1 MNKGIVMDIKKHNV
15 VVLTP
20 NGEFITFKR
29 KAHPYM
35 IGEEI
40 SFNKQEQR
48 APRFSI
54 PPFLKPT
61 TVIVA
66 GFLCVLLFFYNQ
78 PEEKVFA
85 YVSVDINPSLEAS
98 VTEDLRVIDLR
109 ACNDDGRR
117 ILKEMKGW
125 ENKHLQDV
133 IRTIIKQSQEDK
145 YLTNDKKV
153 MLTAVAKDKSLE
165 PQLEK
170 ALQELKKEYEIKH
183 ITVEYQSST
192 MEIREDAKKAGVGT
206 GVYIKQ
212 ENEKK
217 KSLTPSHQEQPKSPS
232 DISPDATH
240 VNEERYEKKEYIE
253 QKQSKQIKENH
264 GNQQENNGR
273 GSQGNSGNQEGNNGR
288 GSQGNNGRQQE
299 NNGRGSQGNNGNQ
312 EGKNGRG
319 SQGNSGHQ
327 QENNGRGSQGN
338 NGNQQENNGRG
349 SQGNNGNQQGN
360 NGRGSQG
367 NNGNQQENNGRG
379 SQGNNGNQQGNNGRG
394 SQGNN
399 GNQQGN
405 NGRESQG
412 NNGNGQ
418 GNNGRGSQGNNG
430 NQQENNGRGSQG
442 NNGNQEGKNGRGS
455 Q

>member
-1 MNKGIVMDIKKHNV
+1 MNKGIVMDIKKHSV

-20 NGEFITFKR
+20 NGEFITCKR
-29 KAHPYM
+29 KGDSCM

-40 SFNKQEQR
+40 SFEEQEQR
-48 APRFSI
+48 ASRFSM

-61 TVIVA
+61 IVIVA

-98 VTEDLRVIDLR
+98 VTKDLRVIDLR

-117 ILKEMKGW
+117 ILQEMKRW
-125 ENKHLQDV
+125 ENKQLQDV
-133 IRTIIKQSQEDK
+133 IRTIIKLSQEDK

-165 PQLEK
+165 PHLEK
-170 ALQELKKEYEIKH
+170 VLQELKKEYEIKH

-192 MEIREDAKKAGVGT
+192 MQVREDAKKAGVGT

-212 ENEKK
+212 ENEKT
-217 KSLTPSHQEQPKSPS
+217 KSLTPPVLPSNQEQQKSSS
-232 DISPDATH
+232 DTSSDAPP
-240 VNEERYEKKEYIE
+240 VKEESNEKKEYIE
-253 QKQSKQIKENH
+253 QKQFKEQQQKQIKEN
-264 GNQQENNGR
+264 NEKQ
-273 GSQGNSGNQEGNNGR
+273 QGN
-288 GSQGNNGRQQE
+288 
-299 NNGRGSQGNNGNQ
+299 
-312 EGKNGRG
+312 NGRG

-338 NGNQQENNGRG
+338 NGHKQEGSNGRG

-367 NNGNQQENNGRG
+367 NNGHKQEDNNGKG
-379 SQGNNGNQQGNNGRG
+379 SQGNNGNQQGNNGKG

-399 GNQQGN
+399 GNGQGN
-405 NGRESQG
+405 NGKGSQE

-430 NQQENNGRGSQG
+430 HQQENNGRGSQ
-442 NNGNQEGKNGRGS
+442 
-455 Q
+455 

>member
-29 KAHPYM
+29 KVHSYM

-40 SFNKQEQR
+40 SFNEQEQR
-48 APRFSI
+48 APRFSM

-145 YLTNDKKV
+145 YLTNDKQV

-170 ALQELKKEYEIKH
+170 VMQELKKEYEIKH

-192 MEIREDAKKAGVGT
+192 MQMRGDAKKAGVGT

-212 ENEKK
+212 ENEKQ
-217 KSLTPSHQEQPKSPS
+217 KSLTPPAPPSNQEQQKSSS
-232 DISPDATH
+232 DASSDASP
-240 VNEERYEKKEYIE
+240 VKEESNEKKEHIE
-253 QKQSKQIKENH
+253 QKQSNEQQPKQIKE
-264 GNQQENNGR
+264 
-273 GSQGNSGNQEGNNGR
+273 
-288 GSQGNNGRQQE
+288 
-299 NNGRGSQGNNGNQ
+299 
-312 EGKNGRG
+312 
-319 SQGNSGHQ
+319 
-327 QENNGRGSQGN
+327 N

-349 SQGNNGNQQGN
+349 SQGNNGNGQGNNGRGSQENNGNGQGN

-367 NNGNQQENNGRG
+367 NNGNGQGNNGRE
-379 SQGNNGNQQGNNGRG
+379 SQGNNGNGQGNNGRG

-418 GNNGRGSQGNNG
+418 GNNGRESQGNNG
-430 NQQENNGRGSQG
+430 NGQGNNGRESQGNNGHQQGNNGRGSQ
-442 NNGNQEGKNGRGS
+442 
-455 Q
+455 

>member
-20 NGEFITFKR
+20 NGEFITCKR

-48 APRFSI
+48 APRFSM

-125 ENKHLQDV
+125 KNKHLQDV
-133 IRTIIKQSQEDK
+133 IRTIVKQSQEDK
-145 YLTNDKKV
+145 YLTNDKQV

-192 MEIREDAKKAGVGT
+192 MQIREDAKKAGVGT

-212 ENEKK
+212 ENEKHN
-217 KSLTPSHQEQPKSPS
+217 SLTPPAPSSNQEQQKSSS
-232 DISPDATH
+232 DASSDASP
-240 VNEERYEKKEYIE
+240 VKEESNEKKEYIE
-253 QKQSKQIKENH
+253 QKQSKEQQSKQIKENY

-273 GSQGNSGNQEGNNGR
+273 GSQGNSGHQQENNGR
-288 GSQGNNGRQQE
+288 GSQGNSGHQQE

-312 EGKNGRG
+312 EGNNGRG
-319 SQGNSGHQ
+319 SQGNSGHQQENNGRESQGNNGKQ

-349 SQGNNGNQQGN
+349 SQGNNG
-360 NGRGSQG
+360 RWSQG

-379 SQGNNGNQQGNNGRG
+379 SQGNNGH
-394 SQGNN
+394 
-399 GNQQGN
+399 
-405 NGRESQG
+405 
-412 NNGNGQ
+412 
-418 GNNGRGSQGNNG
+418 
-430 NQQENNGRGSQG
+430 QQENNGRGSQG
-442 NNGNQEGKNGRGS
+442 NNGKQQENNGRGS
-455 Q
+455 QGNNGHQQENNGRGAQ

>member
-29 KAHPYM
+29 KVHSYM

-40 SFNKQEQR
+40 SFNEQEQR
-48 APRFSI
+48 APRFSM

-133 IRTIIKQSQEDK
+133 IRTIIKQSQKDK
-145 YLTNDKKV
+145 YLTNDKQV
-153 MLTAVAKDKSLE
+153 MLTAVTKDKSLE

-170 ALQELKKEYEIKH
+170 AMQELKKEYEIKH

-192 MEIREDAKKAGVGT
+192 MQMREDAKKAGIGT

-212 ENEKK
+212 ENEKQ
-217 KSLTPSHQEQPKSPS
+217 KSLTPPAPPSNQEQQKSSS
-232 DISPDATH
+232 DASSDASP
-240 VNEERYEKKEYIE
+240 VKEESNEKKEHIE
-253 QKQSKQIKENH
+253 QKQSKEQQPKQIKEN
-264 GNQQENNGR
+264 
-273 GSQGNSGNQEGNNGR
+273 
-288 GSQGNNGRQQE
+288 
-299 NNGRGSQGNNGNQ
+299 NGN
-312 EGKNGRG
+312 
-319 SQGNSGHQ
+319 Q

-349 SQGNNGNQQGN
+349 SQGNNGNGQGNNGRESQGNNGNGQEN

-367 NNGNQQENNGRG
+367 NSGNQQGNNGRE
-379 SQGNNGNQQGNNGRG
+379 SQGNNGNQQGNNGRESKG
-394 SQGNN
+394 NNGNQQGNKGRESQGNN
-399 GNQQGN
+399 GNGQGNNGNGQGN

-418 GNNGRGSQGNNG
+418 GNNGRESQGNNG
-430 NQQENNGRGSQG
+430 NGQG
-442 NNGNQEGKNGRGS
+442 NNGKG
-455 Q
+455 

>member
-1 MNKGIVMDIKKHNV
+1 MNKGIVMDIKKQNV

-54 PPFLKPT
+54 PRFLKPA

-125 ENKHLQDV
+125 ENEHLQDV

-192 MEIREDAKKAGVGT
+192 LQMREDAKKAGVGT

-217 KSLTPSHQEQPKSPS
+217 KSLTPPVPPSNQEKQKSSS
-232 DISPDATH
+232 DASSDAPP
-240 VNEERYEKKEYIE
+240 VKEESNEKREYIE
-253 QKQSKQIKENH
+253 QKQYKEQQPKQIKENNE
-264 GNQQENNGR
+264 NQQENNGR
-273 GSQGNSGNQEGNNGR
+273 GSQGNN
-288 GSQGNNGRQQE
+288 
-299 NNGRGSQGNNGNQ
+299 
-312 EGKNGRG
+312 
-319 SQGNSGHQ
+319 GHQ

-338 NGNQQENNGRG
+338 NGHQ
-349 SQGNNGNQQGN
+349 QGNNGNQQGN

-367 NNGNQQENNGRG
+367 NNEHQQENNGRG
-379 SQGNNGNQQGNNGRG
+379 SQGNNGNGQGNNGRE

-399 GNQQGN
+399 GNGQGNNGRESQGNNGNGQGN

-418 GNNGRGSQGNNG
+418 GNNGRGPQGNNGNGQDNNGRDSQGNNG
-430 NQQENNGRGSQG
+430 HQQENNGRGSQ
-442 NNGNQEGKNGRGS
+442 
-455 Q
+455 

>member
-48 APRFSI
+48 ASRFSI
-54 PPFLKPT
+54 LPFLKPT

-98 VTEDLRVIDLR
+98 VTKDLRVIDLR
-109 ACNDDGRR
+109 ARNDDGRR
-117 ILKEMKGW
+117 ILQEMKRW

-145 YLTNDKKV
+145 YLTNDKQV
-153 MLTAVAKDKSLE
+153 MLTAVAKDKSLA
-165 PQLEK
+165 PQLIKEMK
-170 ALQELKKEYEIKH
+170 ELTKEYELKH

-192 MEIREDAKKAGVGT
+192 MQVREDARKAGIGT

-212 ENEKK
+212 ENEKNN
-217 KSLTPSHQEQPKSPS
+217 SLTPPATPSNPVENEEEVQSQQESASDASPDLSPVKEKKYEKPEHEEQKKTEEQPS
-232 DISPDATH
+232 
-240 VNEERYEKKEYIE
+240 R
-253 QKQSKQIKENH
+253 QIKENNGRGSQQENR

-273 GSQGNSGNQEGNNGR
+273 GSQ
-288 GSQGNNGRQQE
+288 QE
-299 NNGRGSQGNNGNQ
+299 NR
-312 EGKNGRG
+312 
-319 SQGNSGHQ
+319 
-327 QENNGRGSQGN
+327 
-338 NGNQQENNGRG
+338 GNQQENNGRG
-349 SQGNNGNQQGN
+349 SQQGNNGNQEGNNGKGSQQGNNGKQEGNNGRESQQGNNGNQEGNNGRESQQGNNGKQEGNNGRESQQGNNGKQEGNNGRESQQGNNGNQQGN
-360 NGRGSQG
+360 NGRGSQ
-367 NNGNQQENNGRG
+367 QENRG
-379 SQGNNGNQQGNNGRG
+379 HQQGNEKK
-394 SQGNN
+394 
-399 GNQQGN
+399 NQ
-405 NGRESQG
+405 
-412 NNGNGQ
+412 
-418 GNNGRGSQGNNG
+418 
-430 NQQENNGRGSQG
+430 
-442 NNGNQEGKNGRGS
+442 
-455 Q
+455 

>member
-1 MNKGIVMDIKKHNV
+1 MNKGIVMDIKKHSV

-40 SFNKQEQR
+40 LFNKQEQR
-48 APRFSI
+48 APRFSM

-145 YLTNDKKV
+145 YLTNDKQV

-170 ALQELKKEYEIKH
+170 VMQELKKEYEIKH

-192 MEIREDAKKAGVGT
+192 MQMREDAKKAGVGT

-217 KSLTPSHQEQPKSPS
+217 KSLTPPAPPSNQEQQKSSS
-232 DISPDATH
+232 DASSDASP
-240 VNEERYEKKEYIE
+240 VNEESNEKKEHIE
-253 QKQSKQIKENH
+253 QKQSNEQQPKQIKE
-264 GNQQENNGR
+264 
-273 GSQGNSGNQEGNNGR
+273 
-288 GSQGNNGRQQE
+288 
-299 NNGRGSQGNNGNQ
+299 
-312 EGKNGRG
+312 
-319 SQGNSGHQ
+319 
-327 QENNGRGSQGN
+327 N

-349 SQGNNGNQQGN
+349 SQGNNGNGQGN

-367 NNGNQQENNGRG
+367 NNGNGQGNNGRE
-379 SQGNNGNQQGNNGRG
+379 SQGNNGNGQGNNGRG

-418 GNNGRGSQGNNG
+418 GNNGRESQGNNGNGQGNKGRESQGNNGNGQGNKGRESQGNNGNQQENNGRGSQGNNG

-442 NNGNQEGKNGRGS
+442 NNGN
-455 Q
+455 

>member
-29 KAHPYM
+29 KVHSYM

-40 SFNKQEQR
+40 SFNEQEQR
-48 APRFSI
+48 APRFSM

-117 ILKEMKGW
+117 ILKEMKEW

-133 IRTIIKQSQEDK
+133 IRTIIKQSQKDK
-145 YLTNDKKV
+145 YLTNDKQV
-153 MLTAVAKDKSLE
+153 MLTAVTKDKSLE

-170 ALQELKKEYEIKH
+170 AMQELKKEYEIKH

-192 MEIREDAKKAGVGT
+192 MQMREDAKKAGVGT

-212 ENEKK
+212 ENEKQ
-217 KSLTPSHQEQPKSPS
+217 KSLTPPAPPSNQEQQKSSS
-232 DISPDATH
+232 DASSDASP
-240 VNEERYEKKEYIE
+240 VKEESNEKKEHIE
-253 QKQSKQIKENH
+253 QKQSKEQQPKQIKE
-264 GNQQENNGR
+264 
-273 GSQGNSGNQEGNNGR
+273 
-288 GSQGNNGRQQE
+288 
-299 NNGRGSQGNNGNQ
+299 
-312 EGKNGRG
+312 
-319 SQGNSGHQ
+319 
-327 QENNGRGSQGN
+327 N

-349 SQGNNGNQQGN
+349 SQGNNGNGQGN

-367 NNGNQQENNGRG
+367 NNGNG
-379 SQGNNGNQQGNNGRG
+379 
-394 SQGNN
+394 
-399 GNQQGN
+399 QGN

-430 NQQENNGRGSQG
+430 NQQGNNGRESQGNNGHQQENNGRGPQKE
-442 NNGNQEGKNGRGS
+442 NNGHQQENNGRG
-455 Q
+455 

>member
-29 KAHPYM
+29 KVHSYM

-40 SFNKQEQR
+40 SFNEQEQR
-48 APRFSI
+48 APRFSV
-54 PPFLKPT
+54 PSFLKPASLLVT
-61 TVIVA
+61 C
-66 GFLCVLLFFYNQ
+66 FLCVLLFFYNQ

-85 YVSVDINPSLEAS
+85 YVSVDINPSLEVS
-98 VTEDLRVIDLR
+98 VTKDLRVIDLR

-133 IRTIIKQSQEDK
+133 IRTIIKQSQGDK
-145 YLTNDKKV
+145 YLTNDKQV
-153 MLTAVAKDKSLE
+153 MLTAVTKDKSLE

-170 ALQELKKEYEIKH
+170 VMQELKKEYEIKH

-192 MEIREDAKKAGVGT
+192 MQMREDAKKAGVGT

-212 ENEKK
+212 ENEKQ
-217 KSLTPSHQEQPKSPS
+217 KSLTPPAPPSNQEQQKSSS
-232 DISPDATH
+232 DASSDASP
-240 VNEERYEKKEYIE
+240 VKEESNEKKEHIE
-253 QKQSKQIKENH
+253 QKQSKEQQPKQIKE
-264 GNQQENNGR
+264 
-273 GSQGNSGNQEGNNGR
+273 
-288 GSQGNNGRQQE
+288 
-299 NNGRGSQGNNGNQ
+299 
-312 EGKNGRG
+312 
-319 SQGNSGHQ
+319 
-327 QENNGRGSQGN
+327 N

-349 SQGNNGNQQGN
+349 SQGNNGNGQGN
-360 NGRGSQG
+360 K
-367 NNGNQQENNGRG
+367 GRG
-379 SQGNNGNQQGNNGRG
+379 SQGNNGNQQGNNGRESQGNNGNQQENNVRG

-399 GNQQGN
+399 GNQQGNNGRESQGNNGNQQGNNGRESQGNNRNGQGNNGRESQGNNGNGQGN

-430 NQQENNGRGSQG
+430 HQQENNGRGSQG
-442 NNGNQEGKNGRGS
+442 NNGHQQENNGRGS

>member
-20 NGEFITFKR
+20 NGEFITCKR

-48 APRFSI
+48 APRFSM

-117 ILKEMKGW
+117 ILKEIKGW
-125 ENKHLQDV
+125 KNKHLQDV
-133 IRTIIKQSQEDK
+133 IRTIVKQSQEDK
-145 YLTNDKKV
+145 YLTNDKQV

-192 MEIREDAKKAGVGT
+192 MQIREDAKKAGVGT

-212 ENEKK
+212 ENEKHN
-217 KSLTPSHQEQPKSPS
+217 SLTPPAPSSNQEQQKSSS
-232 DISPDATH
+232 DASSDASP
-240 VNEERYEKKEYIE
+240 VKEESNEKKEYIE
-253 QKQSKQIKENH
+253 QKQSKEQQSKQIKENF
-264 GNQQENNGR
+264 
-273 GSQGNSGNQEGNNGR
+273 
-288 GSQGNNGRQQE
+288 
-299 NNGRGSQGNNGNQ
+299 
-312 EGKNGRG
+312 
-319 SQGNSGHQ
+319 
-327 QENNGRGSQGN
+327 
-338 NGNQQENNGRG
+338 
-349 SQGNNGNQQGN
+349 
-360 NGRGSQG
+360 
-367 NNGNQQENNGRG
+367 
-379 SQGNNGNQQGNNGRG
+379 
-394 SQGNN
+394 
-399 GNQQGN
+399 
-405 NGRESQG
+405 
-412 NNGNGQ
+412 
-418 GNNGRGSQGNNG
+418 G

-442 NNGNQEGKNGRGS
+442 NNGNQEGNNGRGS
-455 Q
+455 QGNSGHQQENNGRESQGNNGKQQENNGRGSQGNNGRGSQGNKGNQQENNGRGSQGNNGHQQENNGRGSQGNNGHQQENNGRGAQ

>member
-85 YVSVDINPSLEAS
+85 YVSVDINPSIEAS

-117 ILKEMKGW
+117 ILQEMNRW

-133 IRTIIKQSQEDK
+133 IRIIIKQSQEDK
-145 YLTNDKKV
+145 YLTNDKQV
-153 MLTAVAKDKSLE
+153 MLTAIAKDKSLE

-170 ALQELKKEYEIKH
+170 AMQELKKEYEIKH
-183 ITVEYQSST
+183 VTVEYQSST
-192 MEIREDAKKAGVGT
+192 MQIREDAEKAGVGT

-217 KSLTPSHQEQPKSPS
+217 KSLAPSETPSNQEQQKSSS
-232 DISPDATH
+232 DASSDASP
-240 VNEERYEKKEYIE
+240 VKEESNEKKEYIE
-253 QKQSKQIKENH
+253 QKQSKEQQPKQIKENNV
-264 GNQQENNGR
+264 NQQENSGR
-273 GSQGNSGNQEGNNGR
+273 GSQGNSGNQQGNNGR
-288 GSQGNNGRQQE
+288 GSQGNNGHQQE
-299 NNGRGSQGNNGNQ
+299 NSGRGSQGNNGNGQGNNGRGSQGNN
-312 EGKNGRG
+312 
-319 SQGNSGHQ
+319 GHQ

-338 NGNQQENNGRG
+338 NGRE
-349 SQGNNGNQQGN
+349 SQGNNGNGQGN
-360 NGRGSQG
+360 NGRESQG
-367 NNGNQQENNGRG
+367 NNGNG
-379 SQGNNGNQQGNNGRG
+379 
-394 SQGNN
+394 
-399 GNQQGN
+399 QGN

-430 NQQENNGRGSQG
+430 HQQENNGRGSQG
-442 NNGNQEGKNGRGS
+442 NNGHQQENNGRGS

>member
-1 MNKGIVMDIKKHNV
+1 MMNKGIVMDIKKHNV

-20 NGEFITFKR
+20 NGEFITCKR

-48 APRFSI
+48 APRFSM

-117 ILKEMKGW
+117 ILKEIKGW
-125 ENKHLQDV
+125 KNKHLQDV
-133 IRTIIKQSQEDK
+133 IRTIVKQSQEDK
-145 YLTNDKKV
+145 YLTNDKQV

-192 MEIREDAKKAGVGT
+192 MQIREDAKKAGVGT

-212 ENEKK
+212 ENEKHN
-217 KSLTPSHQEQPKSPS
+217 SLTPPAPSSNQEQQKSSS
-232 DISPDATH
+232 DASSDASP
-240 VNEERYEKKEYIE
+240 VKEESNEKKEYIE
-253 QKQSKQIKENH
+253 QKQSKEQQSKQIKENF
-264 GNQQENNGR
+264 
-273 GSQGNSGNQEGNNGR
+273 
-288 GSQGNNGRQQE
+288 
-299 NNGRGSQGNNGNQ
+299 
-312 EGKNGRG
+312 
-319 SQGNSGHQ
+319 
-327 QENNGRGSQGN
+327 
-338 NGNQQENNGRG
+338 
-349 SQGNNGNQQGN
+349 
-360 NGRGSQG
+360 
-367 NNGNQQENNGRG
+367 
-379 SQGNNGNQQGNNGRG
+379 
-394 SQGNN
+394 
-399 GNQQGN
+399 
-405 NGRESQG
+405 
-412 NNGNGQ
+412 
-418 GNNGRGSQGNNG
+418 G

-442 NNGNQEGKNGRGS
+442 NNGNQEGNNGRGS
-455 Q
+455 QGNSGHQQENNGRESQGNNGKQQENNGRGSQGNNGRGSQGNKGNQQENNGRGSQGNNGHQQENNGRGSQGNNGHQQENNGRGAQ

>member
-29 KAHPYM
+29 KVHSYM

-40 SFNKQEQR
+40 SFNEQEQR
-48 APRFSI
+48 APRFSM

-133 IRTIIKQSQEDK
+133 IRTIIKQSQKDK
-145 YLTNDKKV
+145 YLTNDKQV
-153 MLTAVAKDKSLE
+153 MLTAVTKDKSLE

-170 ALQELKKEYEIKH
+170 AMQELKKEYEIKH
-183 ITVEYQSST
+183 VTVEYQSST
-192 MEIREDAKKAGVGT
+192 MQIREDANKAGVGT

-212 ENEKK
+212 EKEKQ
-217 KSLTPSHQEQPKSPS
+217 KSLTPPASPPNQEQQKSSS
-232 DISPDATH
+232 DASSDASP
-240 VNEERYEKKEYIE
+240 VKEESNEKKEHIE
-253 QKQSKQIKENH
+253 QKQSNEQQPKQIKE
-264 GNQQENNGR
+264 
-273 GSQGNSGNQEGNNGR
+273 
-288 GSQGNNGRQQE
+288 
-299 NNGRGSQGNNGNQ
+299 
-312 EGKNGRG
+312 
-319 SQGNSGHQ
+319 
-327 QENNGRGSQGN
+327 N

-349 SQGNNGNQQGN
+349 
-360 NGRGSQG
+360 
-367 NNGNQQENNGRG
+367 
-379 SQGNNGNQQGNNGRG
+379 
-394 SQGNN
+394 
-399 GNQQGN
+399 
-405 NGRESQG
+405 SQG

-430 NQQENNGRGSQG
+430 NGQGNNGRGSQG
-442 NNGNQEGKNGRGS
+442 NNGNGQGNKGRESQGNNGNQQGNNGRES
-455 Q
+455 QGNNGHQQENNGRESQGNNGNGQGNNGRESQGNNGNGQGNNGRESQGNNGNGQGNNGRESQGNNGNGQGNNGRESQGNNGNG

>member
-1 MNKGIVMDIKKHNV
+1 MMNKGIVMDIKKHSV

-40 SFNKQEQR
+40 LFNKQEQR
-48 APRFSI
+48 APRFSM

-145 YLTNDKKV
+145 YLTNDKQV

-170 ALQELKKEYEIKH
+170 VMQELKKEYEIKH

-192 MEIREDAKKAGVGT
+192 MQMREDAKKAGVGT

-217 KSLTPSHQEQPKSPS
+217 KSLTPPAPPSNQEQQKSSS
-232 DISPDATH
+232 DASSDASP
-240 VNEERYEKKEYIE
+240 VNEESNEKKEHIE
-253 QKQSKQIKENH
+253 QKQSNEQQPKQIKE
-264 GNQQENNGR
+264 
-273 GSQGNSGNQEGNNGR
+273 
-288 GSQGNNGRQQE
+288 
-299 NNGRGSQGNNGNQ
+299 
-312 EGKNGRG
+312 
-319 SQGNSGHQ
+319 
-327 QENNGRGSQGN
+327 N

-349 SQGNNGNQQGN
+349 SQGNNGNGQGN

-367 NNGNQQENNGRG
+367 NNGNGQGNNGRE
-379 SQGNNGNQQGNNGRG
+379 SQGNNGNGQGNNGRG

-418 GNNGRGSQGNNG
+418 GNNGRESQGNNGNGQGNKGRESQGNNGNGQGNKGRESQGNNGNQQENNGRGSQGNNG

-442 NNGNQEGKNGRGS
+442 NNGN
-455 Q
+455 

>member
-48 APRFSI
+48 ASRFSI
-54 PPFLKPT
+54 LPFLKPT

-85 YVSVDINPSLEAS
+85 YVSVDINPSIEAS

-117 ILKEMKGW
+117 ILQEMNRW
-125 ENKHLQDV
+125 ENKQLQDV

-145 YLTNDKKV
+145 YLTNDKQV

-165 PQLEK
+165 PKLEK
-170 ALQELKKEYEIKH
+170 EMKELKKEYELKH

-192 MEIREDAKKAGVGT
+192 MQMREGAKKAGVGT

-212 ENEKK
+212 ENEKQ
-217 KSLTPSHQEQPKSPS
+217 KSLTPSAPPSNQEQQKSFS
-232 DISPDATH
+232 DTPPDSPP
-240 VNEERYEKKEYIE
+240 VKEESNEKKEYVE
-253 QKQSKQIKENH
+253 QKQSKEQQPKQIKEN
-264 GNQQENNGR
+264 NEKQQ
-273 GSQGNSGNQEGNNGR
+273 GNNGR
-288 GSQGNNGRQQE
+288 GSQQGNNGNQKE
-299 NNGRGSQGNNGNQ
+299 NNGRGSQGNNGHKQ
-312 EGKNGRG
+312 E
-319 SQGNSGHQ
+319 
-327 QENNGRGSQGN
+327 ENNGRGSQG
-338 NGNQQENNGRG
+338 
-349 SQGNNGNQQGN
+349 SNGNQQGN
-360 NGRGSQG
+360 NGRGSQQG
-367 NNGNQQENNGRG
+367 NNGNGQGNSGRESQGNNGNGKENNGRG
-379 SQGNNGNQQGNNGRG
+379 LQGHNGNQQGNNGRG
-394 SQGNN
+394 SQ
-399 GNQQGN
+399 
-405 NGRESQG
+405 
-412 NNGNGQ
+412 
-418 GNNGRGSQGNNG
+418 
-430 NQQENNGRGSQG
+430 
-442 NNGNQEGKNGRGS
+442 
-455 Q
+455 

>member
-48 APRFSI
+48 ASRFSI
-54 PPFLKPT
+54 LPFLKPT

-85 YVSVDINPSLEAS
+85 YVSVDINPSIEAS

-117 ILKEMKGW
+117 ILQEMNRW

-133 IRTIIKQSQEDK
+133 IRIIIKQSQEDK
-145 YLTNDKKV
+145 YLTNDKQV
-153 MLTAVAKDKSLE
+153 MLTAIAKDKSLE

-170 ALQELKKEYEIKH
+170 AMQELKKEYEIKH
-183 ITVEYQSST
+183 VTVEYQSST
-192 MEIREDAKKAGVGT
+192 MQMREDAEKAGVGT

-217 KSLTPSHQEQPKSPS
+217 KSLAPPAPSSNQEQQKLSS
-232 DISPDATH
+232 DASSDTPP
-240 VNEERYEKKEYIE
+240 VKEESNEKKEYIE
-253 QKQSKQIKENH
+253 QEQSKEQQRKQIKENNR
-264 GNQQENNGR
+264 NQQENNGR
-273 GSQGNSGNQEGNNGR
+273 GSQGI
-288 GSQGNNGRQQE
+288 
-299 NNGRGSQGNNGNQ
+299 
-312 EGKNGRG
+312 
-319 SQGNSGHQ
+319 
-327 QENNGRGSQGN
+327 
-338 NGNQQENNGRG
+338 
-349 SQGNNGNQQGN
+349 
-360 NGRGSQG
+360 
-367 NNGNQQENNGRG
+367 
-379 SQGNNGNQQGNNGRG
+379 
-394 SQGNN
+394 N

-412 NNGNGQ
+412 NNGH
-418 GNNGRGSQGNNG
+418 
-430 NQQENNGRGSQG
+430 QQENNGR
-442 NNGNQEGKNGRGS
+442 E
-455 Q
+455 